1 MKLTSK
7 LALGI
12 LVLLCF
18 TLSLGGG
25 WTIQQN
31 LHHALRRA
39 ESESTAL
46 HLQQRSALEQALRQN
61 QAEDVL
67 GAAAVSD
74 AYSRQL
80 QSAIAAQSPSFSLL
94 TANGTVVYP
103 CMDDT
108 ISLTDQ
114 LAAIQAGT
122 DSIYHQS
129 GGGKYHLLLASP
141 LQSQIQGL
149 WVVTAWD
156 VTALYSEQNR
166 QLVQYFWLE
175 CLALALTGLAAAGFA
190 RLVTRPLR
198 ELERTAG
205 QIAAGAFHRR
215 VQVRGQDEIAEL
227 AGSFNAMA
235 AAIQQQITAL
245 EQQAQRQ
252 NRFVAAFTHELK
264 TPMTSILGYSDL
276 LRSGEMDPEDQRQA
290 VQYIHREA
298 LRLETLSGK
307 LMQLMGLVEQEEL
320 MLEPVRLALVL
331 RDTAASLPELAPMLE
346 IQCNPALTVLAD
358 RDLLADLVRNLVV
371 NAARAQ
377 PKDDRVHITAGCTEN
392 GIVLRVAD
400 RGRGIPEADLPHIT
414 EPFYMVDKSRAR
426 AQNGSGMGLA
436 LCARIARL
444 HGSEL
449 RFTSRLGQGTVV
461 ELNLREGTV

>member
-67 GAAAVSD
+67 GAAAVGD

-141 LQSQIQGL
+141 LQ
-149 WVVTAWD
+149 
-156 VTALYSEQNR
+156 
-166 QLVQYFWLE
+166 
-175 CLALALTGLAAAGFA
+175 
-190 RLVTRPLR
+190 
-198 ELERTAG
+198 
-205 QIAAGAFHRR
+205 
-215 VQVRGQDEIAEL
+215 
-227 AGSFNAMA
+227 
-235 AAIQQQITAL
+235 
-245 EQQAQRQ
+245 QR
-252 NRFVAAFTHELK
+252 
-264 TPMTSILGYSDL
+264 SY
-276 LRSGEMDPEDQRQA
+276 
-290 VQYIHREA
+290 
-298 LRLETLSGK
+298 
-307 LMQLMGLVEQEEL
+307 
-320 MLEPVRLALVL
+320 
-331 RDTAASLPELAPMLE
+331 DTK
-346 IQCNPALTVLAD
+346 
-358 RDLLADLVRNLVV
+358 R
-371 NAARAQ
+371 
-377 PKDDRVHITAGCTEN
+377 
-392 GIVLRVAD
+392 
-400 RGRGIPEADLPHIT
+400 
-414 EPFYMVDKSRAR
+414 
-426 AQNGSGMGLA
+426 
-436 LCARIARL
+436 
-444 HGSEL
+444 
-449 RFTSRLGQGTVV
+449 
-461 ELNLREGTV
+461 